1 MTKWRV
7 DQGKIWLIGLA
18 GVSLGGAVIAL
29 TLFFRPAAPQVDLS
43 VTQAYQTVA
52 FQLTRMIAAT
62 QAAPPRA
69 SATSMASLPSPA
81 STPGIPTSVT
91 PLVSL
96 DPRPTNI
103 SATPTLACD
112 RAAAGNPMDITVP
125 DDTEMDPGQPFTK
138 IWRLQNIGSC
148 TWTPDYAAQFFY
160 GERMGAPDMVFLG
173 KTVAPGQTIEIAVDL
188 IAPSAPGVYQGN
200 WKMRNANGILFG
212 IGPKGDA
219 PFWVRIQVRRV
230 ATATPTPTLSP
241 TPTLTPTPDW
251 TATPTLTPTLPV
263 ASSGTLRLTPGQTV
277 DLDQGQTD
285 PQDGQDLA
293 YLLAADF
300 HQLTPQSGAV
310 LGVYGA
316 TEPGLSACQLA
327 GMSSAPIAL
336 ESLTVQTYLCYRTG
350 ESRLG
355 WLRYDGFNTDQSVVL
370 TFQTWAVP

>member
-1 MTKWRV
+1 MRHWRV
-7 DQGKIWLIGLA
+7 DQGKIWLMGLA

-29 TLFFRPAAPQVDLS
+29 TLFFRPAAPQVDLP

-52 FQLTRMIAAT
+52 LQLTRMVAAT
-62 QAAPPRA
+62 QTAPPQA
-69 SATSMASLPSPA
+69 SATSVVSLPSPT
-81 STPGIPTSVT
+81 STPGIPVSTL

-96 DPRPTNI
+96 DPRPTSV

-112 RAAAGNPMDITVP
+112 RAAAGNPIDITVP
-125 DDTEMDPGQPFTK
+125 DDTEMDPGQTFTK
-138 IWRLQNIGSC
+138 IWRLQNIGAC

-188 IAPSAPGVYQGN
+188 IAPSAPGAYQGN
-200 WKMRNANGILFG
+200 WKMRNANGSLFG

-230 ATATPTPTLSP
+230 ATPTPTPTLSP

-293 YLLAADF
+293 YLLATEF

-336 ESLTVQTYLCYRTG
+336 ESLTPQTYLCYRTG

-355 WLRYDGFNTDQSVVL
+355 WLRYDGSNADQSALL
-370 TFQTWAVP
+370 TFQTWAIP